1 MKFFFFFAVETK
13 KKKIFRELMRE
24 REICK
29 KMLCFFTII
38 HFQVRQPILNPI
50 NFGLSKDL
58 GGLARSL
65 FYYCFLEG
73 TFLLLCANF

>member
-1 MKFFFFFAVETK
+1 MFFYCFKRGF
-13 KKKIFRELMRE
+13 LY
-24 REICK
+24 